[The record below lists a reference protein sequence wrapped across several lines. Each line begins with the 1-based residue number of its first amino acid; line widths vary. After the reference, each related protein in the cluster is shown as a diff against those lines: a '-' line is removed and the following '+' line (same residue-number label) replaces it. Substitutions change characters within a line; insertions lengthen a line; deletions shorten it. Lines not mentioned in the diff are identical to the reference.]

1 MVFTKFYANWNLFSG
16 VVLKEITIS
25 FPATSEE
32 IIQRINETLE
42 EGTRL
47 ALFGHIPSNYPIVM
61 PVEEIVQLC
70 HKKGVPVLIDGAH
83 ALGTLPLNLTVL
95 KADYYVG
102 NAHKWLTCPKVCF
115 SFLVKLYIDL
125 VLIQIK
131 YPITKYTVFR

>member
-1 MVFTKFYANWNLFSG
+1 MVFTKFYANWSLFSG
-16 VVLKEITIS
+16 VVLKEITIT

-32 IIQRINETLE
+32 IIQRIKETLE

-47 ALFGHIPSNYPIVM
+47 AVFGHIPSNYPIVM

-70 HKKGVPVLIDGAH
+70 HRKRVPVLIDGAH

-102 NAHKWLTCPKVCF
+102 NAHKWLACPKVCF

-125 VLIQIK
+125 VLIPIK